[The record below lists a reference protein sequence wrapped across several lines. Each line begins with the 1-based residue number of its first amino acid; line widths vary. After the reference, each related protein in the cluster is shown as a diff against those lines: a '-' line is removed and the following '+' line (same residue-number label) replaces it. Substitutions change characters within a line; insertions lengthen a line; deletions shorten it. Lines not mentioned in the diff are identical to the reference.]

1 MGKIVVEDPGTSP
14 FIYAEEFNV
23 KLRDYYREF
32 AAKEAGAMELMQQ
45 LNL

>member
-1 MGKIVVEDPGTSP
+1 MGKIVVEDSGTSP

-23 KLRDYYREF
+23 KLQDYYRQF
-32 AAKEAGAMELMQQ
+32 AAKEAGAMELVQR

>member
-1 MGKIVVEDPGTSP
+1 VGKIVVEDPGTSP

-23 KLRDYYREF
+23 KLQDYYKEF
-32 AAKEAGAMELMQQ
+32 AARETGAVEVVQR